1 MERKIA
7 AKKKREEMAKLGIIE
22 EPPKPVEHA
31 KPATSVIEDTA
42 SSKPKE
48 AESSKPAAP
57 KDTSKPA
64 AKPTAKGDVKPTAKP
79 VAKSDTKAA
88 TKPVPKG
95 EAKPAAPKP
104 AAKVVEESKPTITE
118 DEDLDDLP
126 QPVVAKRVIVDKE
139 PMLDS
144 ELASPV
150 SVRRVDLDLEDTDI
164 PVSAKRASIDSAPE
178 IIVVKAKSIELNF
191 EDDEEIASLEQELA
205 EIERQEEEMRLKK
218 EEAKRLEEEKKKTES
233 ERPISDRGGKI
244 VTISEKGKE
253 GCWRVKIS
261 TSTLDSLHSVIIKK
275 IGNGRKIQYVKELPD
290 TNINDDDDVDLLPPE
305 AKLEITF
312 L

>member
-1 MERKIA
+1 MKKKEEEMERKIA

-22 EPPKPVEHA
+22 EPPKPVPKEVEPTKPEPA
-31 KPATSVIEDTA
+31 KPEPAKPESAKPEA
-42 SSKPKE
+42 PKE
-48 AESSKPAAP
+48 PL
-57 KDTSKPA
+57 KPA
-64 AKPTAKGDVKPTAKP
+64 AKPTTKEDVKPAAKP
-79 VAKSDTKAA
+79 VAKSDAKPA

-95 EAKPAAPKP
+95 GEAKPAAAKP
-104 AAKVVEESKPTITE
+104 VEEPTIPSE

-126 QPVVAKRVIVDKE
+126 QPVVAKRVVVDKE
-139 PMLDS
+139 PMIDS
-144 ELASPV
+144 ELASPI
-150 SVRRVDLDLEDTDI
+150 SVRRVEELEDIVTT
-164 PVSAKRASIDSAPE
+164 KRDSVDNEPE
-178 IIVVKAKSIELNF
+178 IIVVAKAKPIELNF
-191 EDDEEIASLEQELA
+191 DDDDEEIAALERELA

-218 EEAKRLEEEKKKTES
+218 EEAKRVEEEKKKTET
-233 ERPISDRGGKI
+233 ERPPSDRGGKI

-261 TSTLDSLHSVIIKK
+261 SSTLDALHSVIIKK
-275 IGNGRKIQYVKELPD
+275 IGNGRKIQSVKELPD